1 MLTALFGAR
10 VLADTD
16 VPAGVGDRAIFL
28 AGVLGFAVGCAA
40 MLGIA
45 RAPAVR
51 AVCKRHRRAASA
63 VVGQVFWPF
72 ALELMLSA
80 TVQFSV

>member
-1 MLTALFGAR
+1 VLTALFGAR

-51 AVCKRHRRAASA
+51 AVCTRHRRAASA
-63 VVGQVFWPF
+63 VVGQVFCPF